1 MNVSELY
8 KLTTWIDEHVREPDL
23 VSKYSALQAAL
34 QQYAQPNQAGASF
47 ESEKDDLIRSI
58 ENVPLLSLTKDQV
71 EFLESLGIAQYL
83 GAGGKKH
90 LEDLLYRNVIDVAN
104 SAQKVQEIVASLE
117 EGLQKAEQ
125 IQQGLDKCVSS
136 ESYEN
141 EGEIL
146 IRVTFTGGAPLSNV
160 TDFKDWGKIWYEI
173 GRGIAMAHDK
183 SPEDIR
189 VVGATRGSVVI
200 ELAALASIAGTTSY
214 IIMEGLKVAEKILDL
229 RLKSEQLREM
239 KLKNKKLAGE
249 IESAAEEEKESAA
262 DRIAQEVAARIKLDI
277 KEDAEK
283 IRVLEKSV
291 THLLNF
297 VESGGE
303 VDFVAPDDSEEED
316 AEEENGACNAEIEL
330 LRSNFEEIRR
340 LETKIALLEHPKDEA
355 AEP

>member
-1 MNVSELY
+1 MNVSELFE
-8 KLTTWIDEHVREPDL
+8 LTTWIDEHVRDPDL
-23 VSKYSALQAAL
+23 VSKYSTLQSAL

-47 ESEKDDLIRSI
+47 ESEKDDLIASI
-58 ENVPLLSLTKDQV
+58 ENAPLLSLTKDQV

-83 GAGGKKH
+83 GPGGKKH

-104 SAQKVQEIVASLE
+104 SAQKVQEVVASLQ

-125 IQQGLDKCVSS
+125 IQQGLEECVSP

-141 EGEIL
+141 QGEVL

-160 TDFKDWGKIWYEI
+160 TEFKDWGKIWYEI

-189 VVGATRGSVVI
+189 IVGAARGSVVI

-239 KLKNKKLAGE
+239 KLKNEKLAGE
-249 IESAAEEEKESAA
+249 IESAAEEEKEAA
-262 DRIAQEVAARIKLDI
+262 AERIAQEAAAKIKLDRS
-277 KEDAEK
+277 KDAEK
-283 IRVLEKSV
+283 ITVLEKSV

-297 VESGGE
+297 VENGGE
-303 VDFVAPDDSEEED
+303 VDFVAPDESEED
-316 AEEENGACNAEIEL
+316 AEEENGARNDEIEL
-330 LRSNFEEIRR
+330 LRANFEEIRR
-340 LETKIALLEHPKDEA
+340 LERMALS
-355 AEP
+355 